1 MLQDLFHIQYNGENH
16 IFSSHRYFIE
26 PVSELSHVK
35 VLLASRQVKFHK
47 MMLQSKRSSIALLA
61 TINEKNS
68 RTRHGNNLLNI
79 AKDSD
84 TGLENL
90 TSQPIKENMKFV
102 HFPEQDEWKIPIVNE
117 VLNVQNDCLTLSEFD
132 KNDTKDMIKM
142 LTTS

>member
-1 MLQDLFHIQYNGENH
+1 M
-16 IFSSHRYFIE
+16 
-26 PVSELSHVK
+26 SELSHVK

-117 VLNVQNDCLTLSEFD
+117 VLKVQSDCLTLSEFD
-132 KNDTKDMIKM
+132 KNDMKDIIKM

>member
-1 MLQDLFHIQYNGENH
+1 M
-16 IFSSHRYFIE
+16 
-26 PVSELSHVK
+26 SESSHVK
-35 VLLASRQVKFHK
+35 VLLASGLVEFHK

-61 TINEKNS
+61 TMNEKDS

-90 TSQPIKENMKFV
+90 TSQLIKEKIKFV
-102 HFPEQDEWKIPIVNE
+102 HVPEEDEWKIPILNE
-117 VLNVQNDCLTLSEFD
+117 LLKVQNDYLTLSEFD
-132 KNDTKDMIKM
+132 RNDRNDMIKL

>member
-1 MLQDLFHIQYNGENH
+1 MVRTT
-16 IFSSHRYFIE
+16 FSLPRDSHRYFIE
-26 PVSELSHVK
+26 PVSESSHVK
-35 VLLASRQVKFHK
+35 VLLASRLVKFHK

-61 TINEKNS
+61 TMNEKDS

-90 TSQPIKENMKFV
+90 TSQLIKEKIKFV
-102 HFPEQDEWKIPIVNE
+102 HVPEQDEWKIPIVNE
-117 VLNVQNDCLTLSEFD
+117 VLKVQSDCLTLSEFD
-132 KNDTKDMIKM
+132 KNDMKDMIKM